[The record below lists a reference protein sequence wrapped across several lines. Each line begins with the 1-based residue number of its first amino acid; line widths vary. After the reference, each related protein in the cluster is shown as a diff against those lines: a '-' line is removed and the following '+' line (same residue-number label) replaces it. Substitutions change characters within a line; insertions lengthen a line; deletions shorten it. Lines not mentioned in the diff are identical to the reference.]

1 MKGHRRTRRKLLAFG
16 LAAVL
21 VFSCVRLNY
30 IGPAHAEAT
39 DSALATSG
47 DALEE
52 AEVEVVTE
60 AEVPIEAAEPTTAE
74 ETVEEDVRE
83 DASDVVP
90 EAGEADAKSFTVD
103 EPGTDYSITIDAPE
117 GSLPYPKDELSVSVK
132 EIEEGTEAYDF
143 YLTQSADALAQEST
157 ESITFARFFDI
168 EILHNGEKVEPVTP
182 VEVKIAYEEA
192 PEFTDDAEMSV
203 VHFADSGTEVITDLD
218 LNADAT
224 EITYEQESFSVTAT
238 VITAEPPERDGQQP
252 ADNPAGNSYW
262 QQGKPYIL
270 LVKKG
275 TQTYTVDADGFLKDV
290 ESFDGTNLT
299 ATDPFAWTFCKTN
312 DGAGDTVLKFNSA
325 GYDYGDNDQA
335 TLNGYTYIDPNSSN
349 GLSEDEV
356 VSQVKTKTPGGKD
369 TTITTLDVKDTEC
382 TLAIDYAN
390 HTIKSLASG
399 KCLSIDAAAT
409 RIIGGVDQAD
419 LNGVEFILT
428 QPSGV
433 PAYIHNIQWQNGDP
447 YPDNMRRQHMVNH
460 IDISIRDTVTAR
472 IDLAYGTYYNASGEP
487 VVTISKN
494 SPASDR
500 TFNVTARYEVSQQH
514 LRDAIIET
522 FKRNADGTPG
532 EKLEN
537 QYIITGYSS
546 NNATKFSENQVR
558 IEGFFRVSW
567 NPVIASNDNNV
578 NGDDV
583 KQARLNHRIL
593 YKVTAV
599 EPNVEFKYNH
609 PIYGMLYDANGRL
622 LTTKGDV
629 KVESTFDYFDSRNEC
644 PPLQTLDAQNRKVCE
659 TGSLILTGTGGMDF
673 VLSGSGTVHNLD
685 SVAIEITNDLRDTKG
700 NIIKP
705 MKPVENIRFNI
716 VQNTTNPD
724 PDTVTGV
731 NVGSYQGTDIDTSGY
746 TDNVHHMDTTIDT
759 SGSSLVYDYDVYPG
773 MVTVEEDISTVPKFV
788 EDEDGNI
795 WVYRYSYIET
805 DYVNRSDG
813 NEKDLHVSDKSTNGM
828 NTAIPEIL
836 GDYSNAGTP
845 DRSDFVEFF
854 SHNVYDQ
861 ITPPAKKEVA
871 PFKGNGKLGGVSV
884 GDTITYEI
892 SYENYNTIASDVT
905 IKDKLDKYV
914 TFESASDGGV
924 YDAAS
929 HTVTWTL
936 KDVPAAKKG
945 TVTLKVTVLEGAL
958 VSAGGPG
965 SVVNGGDTATVQ
977 VANGPVFT
985 LDVVE
990 NPVTMPAK
998 QEIAP
1003 FKGNGTLGA
1012 VNVGDEIT
1020 YQIDYKNYKDTSAD
1034 IVITDMLDKNVAFV
1048 SASEGGVYDK
1058 KTHTVKWTF
1067 KDVPSGK
1074 IDKVTLKVTVLEGA
1088 LKSKGGPGTVVNGG
1102 IGQPDHVTNINV
1114 ATTTVKV
1121 GDDPEIGLDEVI
1133 NPVAE
1138 PANVSVKTGDTAPIL
1153 PVAAL
1158 MILAACGI
1166 LFGAL
1171 KRRRRIG

>member
-1 MKGHRRTRRKLLAFG
+1 MKGHRRTRRRLLAFG

-21 VFSCVRLNY
+21 AFSCVRLNY

-52 AEVEVVTE
+52 AEADVVTE
-60 AEVPIEAAEPTTAE
+60 AEVATEAAEPTTAE

-90 EAGEADAKSFTVD
+90 DAGEADAKSFTVD
-103 EPGTDYSITIDAPE
+103 ELGTDYSITIDAPE

-143 YLTQSADALAQEST
+143 YLAQSADALAQEST

-218 LNADAT
+218 LNDDAT

-238 VITAEPPERDGQQP
+238 IVTANPVPSAPGSGKAYVIA
-252 ADNPAGNSYW
+252 
-262 QQGKPYIL
+262 
-270 LVKKG
+270 VKYNG
-275 TQTYTVDADGFLKDV
+275 EVYTVKT
-290 ESFDGTNLT
+290 DGTLKKVVSYT
-299 ATDPFAWTFCKTN
+299 PASGDITSVVADDPLLWDYVNESGSNYLRYAA
-312 DGAGDTVLKFNSA
+312 D
-325 GYDYGDNDQA
+325 GYDYNWMQLA
-335 TLNGYTYIDPNSSN
+335 TTFSMAYIDPTAASGISEETPKIGSDGKPIKVGGVTQLDTPKDHCDIKIENHKISSAD
-349 GLSEDEV
+349 GS
-356 VSQVKTKTPGGKD
+356 KF
-369 TTITTLDVKDTEC
+369 
-382 TLAIDYAN
+382 LAISD
-390 HTIKSLASG
+390 G
-399 KCLSIDAAAT
+399 
-409 RIIGGVDQAD
+409 RIIGNQTDGGTAEFYLAD
-419 LNGVEFILT
+419 VTSLYDCYDLD
-428 QPSGV
+428 
-433 PAYIHNIQWQNGDP
+433 AANGDP
-447 YPDNMRRQHMVNH
+447 SPYASEMACRHQVNH
-460 IDISIRDTVTAR
+460 IDISIEDTVEAV
-472 IDLAYGTYYNASGEP
+472 IPLAYGTYYNQAGQP
-487 VVTISKN
+487 VMTITANTPADQKKINVPKRVTVKPENLKKARI
-494 SPASDR
+494 
-500 TFNVTARYEVSQQH
+500 TAN
-514 LRDAIIET
+514 
-522 FKRNADGTPG
+522 KRNADGTAG
-532 EKLEN
+532 AQLDN
-537 QYIITGYSS
+537 VFYVTGYS
-546 NNATKFSENQVR
+546 NNDETLFSKNQVR
-558 IEGFFRVSW
+558 IEGIYKVADLPRVDESER
-567 NPVIASNDNNV
+567 NSDST
-578 NGDDV
+578 
-583 KQARLNHRIL
+583 KRARLANRIL
-593 YKVTAV
+593 YTVTAV
-599 EPNVEFKYNH
+599 EPDVEFEYHH
-609 PIYGMLYDANGRL
+609 PTYGDLYDARGNKL
-622 LTTKGDV
+622 VIKQSIEV
-629 KVESTFDYFDSRNEC
+629 SASFDYFDLKNEC
-644 PPLQTLDAQNRKVCE
+644 PPLQDGTMWHTSWTQGAVPAI
-659 TGSLILTGTGGMDF
+659 SLSGMDF
-673 VLSGSGTVHNLD
+673 KLKGSSPRINLNP
-685 SVAIEITNDLRDTKG
+685 VAIEITNDLRDTKG

-716 VQNTTNPD
+716 GQKTPGDPTT
-724 PDTVTGV
+724 VAGV
-731 NVGSYQGTDIDTSGY
+731 NVGSYQGTDIDVSDY
-746 TDNVHHMDTTIDT
+746 TENTHTMDTTIGAD
-759 SGSSLVYDYDVYPG
+759 GSSLDYDYNVVPG

-813 NEKDLHVSDKSTNGM
+813 NENDLHVSDKSTNGM

-845 DRSDFVEFF
+845 DHSDFVEFF

-1020 YQIDYKNYKDTSAD
+1020 YQIDYKNYKDTAAD
-1034 IVITDMLDKNVAFV
+1034 IVITDMLDKNVAFE

-1138 PANVSVKTGDTAPIL
+1138 PANVSVKTGDTVPIL

-1158 MILAACGI
+1158 MILAVCGI
-1166 LFGAL
+1166 LFATL